1 MRRLRPAVR
10 TLRRIRGR
18 GDLPESVA
26 SAQLRP
32 RMGVTEATVFA
43 ALAEADVAMSGPE
56 LRLVAAQRL
65 GIPVSAGAV
74 FSCL

>member
-1 MRRLRPAVR
+1 
-10 TLRRIRGR
+10 
-18 GDLPESVA
+18 
-26 SAQLRP
+26 
-32 RMGVTEATVFA
+32 MGVTEATVFA